1 MNASE
6 LEEVVKRHGE
16 WIAAG
21 MPKGDWRRANLS
33 VANLSGANLSVANLS
48 EANLSGANLIGAD
61 LSGADLSEADLSWAD
76 LRRANLSGANLSGA
90 IDGVVCRVD
99 FGGWSICIRAAE
111 TTIGCQRKS
120 NADWLSWTH
129 DAPEIAAMHADAPE
143 WWRVHGDVIKAAIRC
158 VMAKTNAESV
168 K

>member
-6 LEEVVKRHGE
+6 LAELFKRHGE
-16 WIAAG
+16 WIGAG
-21 MPKGDWRRANLS
+21 MPIGDPRRADLR
-33 VANLSGANLSVANLS
+33 
-48 EANLSGANLIGAD
+48 GAD
-61 LSGADLSEADLSWAD
+61 LRGAGL
-76 LRRANLSGANLSGA
+76 
-90 IDGVVCRVD
+90 IDAKDGPHCRLD

>member
-33 VANLSGANLSVANLS
+33 
-48 EANLSGANLIGAD
+48 EANLSGANLIG
-61 LSGADLSEADLSWAD
+61 AD